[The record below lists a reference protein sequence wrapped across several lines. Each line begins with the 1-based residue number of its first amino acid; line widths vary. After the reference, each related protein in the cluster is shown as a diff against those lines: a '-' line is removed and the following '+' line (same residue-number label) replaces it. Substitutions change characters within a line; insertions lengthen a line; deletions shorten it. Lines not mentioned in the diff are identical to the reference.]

1 MGMEEP
7 MGGRSVPIRTKET
20 REQINWKDKNIPGA
34 VSAFQILHCDN
45 KEAVHCLWQGAVCN
59 YKSKTLFEQAV
70 LLLTYHLL
78 GTHTTHHHHHFVLC
92 ADYST
97 VCEGVLKAGG
107 LPWKTRFGP
116 CCVCGTASPPC
127 TVLRKPSE
135 QKFESCCFLLWE
147 ESRSCMWAVRDLLVL
162 VFPHLPDFSKCCAA
176 FLPWGTCSVPVFASG
191 LQGSFSLIRRQELG
205 WALG

>member
-1 MGMEEP
+1 MGLEEP
-7 MGGRSVPIRTKET
+7 VGGRSVPIRTKET

-78 GTHTTHHHHHFVLC
+78 GTHTSHHHHHFVLC

-97 VCEGVLKAGG
+97 ACEGVLKAGG

-116 CCVCGTASPPC
+116 CCVWNCLSSLHCAKETKWTEVWKLLLP
-127 TVLRKPSE
+127 TV
-135 QKFESCCFLLWE
+135 
-147 ESRSCMWAVRDLLVL
+147 
-162 VFPHLPDFSKCCAA
+162 
-176 FLPWGTCSVPVFASG
+176 
-191 LQGSFSLIRRQELG
+191 RREQELHVG
-205 WALG
+205 CEGSAGSGVSSPARFL